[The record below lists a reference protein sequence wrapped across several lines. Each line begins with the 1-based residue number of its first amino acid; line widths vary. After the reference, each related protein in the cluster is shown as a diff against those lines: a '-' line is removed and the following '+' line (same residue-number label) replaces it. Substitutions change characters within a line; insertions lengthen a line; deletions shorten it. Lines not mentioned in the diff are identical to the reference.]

1 MKHSHAL
8 AAVIERINEDLA
20 TNEKQQHAAEE
31 KLAKLR
37 HREAELKE
45 QLARAQQGDSLQDDS
60 CPECYANS
68 GAEQRLSGSEGKVE
82 CPACNW
88 THVEIPQQPQAVPQQ
103 F

>member
-8 AAVIERINEDLA
+8 TAVIERINEDLA

-45 QLARAQQGDSLQDDS
+45 QLARAQQDSRTLLRHAHRAADAHDQRHSDLALQRVD
-60 CPECYANS
+60 
-68 GAEQRLSGSEGKVE
+68 LL
-82 CPACNW
+82 
-88 THVEIPQQPQAVPQQ
+88 
-103 F
+103 